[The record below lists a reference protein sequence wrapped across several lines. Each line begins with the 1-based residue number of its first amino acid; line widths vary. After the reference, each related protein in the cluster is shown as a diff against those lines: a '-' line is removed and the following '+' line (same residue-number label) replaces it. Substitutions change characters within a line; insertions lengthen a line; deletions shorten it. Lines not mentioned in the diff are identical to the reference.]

1 MKPSHFMELEMIR
14 LVDMEQRMLR
24 SINRAS
30 SRNARRCLMLLL
42 PVAFAV
48 GCALNQPPAEE
59 EPIAVRPGGAVLV
72 VRNRSWS
79 TMHLYLLVAGQ
90 RFSLGMVTSQ
100 SERSFEIPPTA
111 FANERDLVF
120 MADPVGSVLAYVSD
134 PILVQ
139 PGNRVRWTL
148 QKRLSQSSV
157 FIY

>member
-1 MKPSHFMELEMIR
+1 MIR
-14 LVDMEQRMLR
+14 RVDIEPRMFR

-30 SRNARRCLMLLL
+30 SRRAWRCLMLLL
-42 PVAFAV
+42 PVAFSV

-59 EPIAVRPGGAVLV
+59 ELIAVKPGSAVLV

-79 TMHLYLLVAGQ
+79 TMHLYLLAAGQ

-120 MADPVGSVLAYVSD
+120 MADPVGSALAYMSD

-148 QKRLSQSSV
+148 QTRLSQSSIS
-157 FIY
+157 IY